1 MTNQTNI
8 KNLITILLITL
19 ATTAAAQIKQR
30 NASDF
35 LPKGFVVVNTIKGD
49 LNKDGAE
56 DCVLIIKSTDKSQII
71 TNESGEKSD
80 RNRRGIIVLFKKGN
94 QFELATKN
102 YKCFS
107 SENEDGGV
115 YFAPELSVNIKKGNL
130 IVHYSHGR
138 YGYWSY
144 TFRFQNSDFQLI
156 GYDSAYRSNF
166 VSDWVTFDEESIN
179 FLNKKK
185 LIREVIK
192 TTKDG
197 KEIFKETWKSVV
209 VSKLIKLSSIKDF
222 DELDMSIF

>member
-56 DCVLIIKSTDKSQII
+56 DCVFIIKSTDKNQII
-71 TNESGEKSD
+71 TNESGERLD

-102 YKCFS
+102 HKCFS

-130 IVHYSHGR
+130 IIYYSHGR

-156 GYDSAYRSNF
+156 GYDNAYRSNF

-197 KEIFKETWKSVV
+197 KEIFKETSKSVA